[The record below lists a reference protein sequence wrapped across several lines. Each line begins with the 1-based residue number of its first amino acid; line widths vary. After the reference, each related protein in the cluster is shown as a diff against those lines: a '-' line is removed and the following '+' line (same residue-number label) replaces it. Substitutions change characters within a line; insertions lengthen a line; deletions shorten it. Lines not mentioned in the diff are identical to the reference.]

1 MPLIDLKSNLTNLKF
16 GNDRPGGG
24 DSGLPYIKT
33 YLPQNDSALEQLG
46 FNAGKYSIDF
56 PIRGGAK
63 AVTDKVTDTI
73 RITKFFGDLQR
84 GPFFIAKQV
93 GLQLTNP
100 RSEVGSVLGSIPY
113 TQVYLPTNTLAQV
126 GVQGS
131 GLHFDRPGVSPKTNE
146 QLKYAFVVNQQNVLN
161 TGASNRLLAL
171 YNTKIVPNGYPS
183 VNPDSYK
190 KLGIDVTSQFNLFKY
205 NNGPG
210 SLYGLGDTLIPR
222 ISNTTPTDAAIV
234 SSKKH
239 EGKSIIPLNY
249 SQYIKATNLYLSQ
262 SRQLPL
268 VQSTV
273 GYIDGVNSLN
283 NRGQQTG
290 SITAYGLIPTST
302 HSIDFSTFSNNK
314 PVYNYNYYIKAT
326 EALKVELKNIKIE
339 NGFDANNNPIANFAR
354 QQVYV
359 AKNDFSGTSRYPTI
373 FYGTGSV
380 QVRSQP
386 DLTYNTNI
394 VSNDF
399 GKFPNQ
405 QTAFSLYNLLNGSSD
420 LQQSQSAEILA
431 NANDPNFS
439 SPAGY
444 TFTYDLIKSRGAI
457 AQNSRGSIPQ
467 DFRKILID
475 DNIGKNS
482 LYSYNYPEVN
492 IQKRIGVADSGL
504 TIFDRTKVNNGEGNS
519 ATQDKVTMTPIQ
531 KSSAAGLYAT
541 SGPGGDSSA
550 RDLVKFCIEAVD
562 NNNPTNTTKIY
573 FRSYVDGFSD
583 NHSANWSGFQYTGR
597 GDTFYNYQGFT
608 REVAMNFS
616 LPALSRQEMK
626 RIYQK
631 ANYLASLCYPDYNS
645 SGLMRGNIT
654 LLTFGDYLY
663 RCPGILKSVNITIP
677 DDVAW
682 EIAMDEPE
690 GGSDKDMY
698 ELPHMLKISLA
709 FTPIMSI
716 LPRRGAGVALIT
728 RPSKSNKFLELVA
741 SIK

>member
-1 MPLIDLKSNLTNLKF
+1 MPLIDLNSNLTNLKF

-131 GLHFDRPGVSPKTNE
+131 GLHFDRPGVSPNTNE
-146 QLKYAFVVNQQNVLN
+146 QLKYAFVVNQQNVMN
-161 TGASNRLLAL
+161 TGANNRLLAL

-183 VNPDSYK
+183 TNPDSYK
-190 KLGIDVTSQFNLFKY
+190 KLGIDPTSQFNLFKY

-239 EGKSIIPLNY
+239 NGKSLIPLNY
-249 SQYIKATNLYLSQ
+249 SQYIEATNLYLSQ
-262 SRQLPL
+262 SHQLPL
-268 VQSTV
+268 LQSTI

-302 HSIDFSTFSNNK
+302 HSIDFATFKNNR
-314 PVYNYNYYIKAT
+314 PVYNYNYYLKAT
-326 EALKVELKNIKIE
+326 EALKAELKNIKIE

-354 QQVYV
+354 QQIYV

-394 VSNDF
+394 LSSDF
-399 GKFPNQ
+399 GIFPNQ
-405 QTAFSLYNLLNGSSD
+405 QTALSLYNSLNGSSD
-420 LQQSQSAEILA
+420 LQQSQSADILA

-439 SPAGY
+439 SPSGY
-444 TFTYDLIKSRGAI
+444 TFTYNLIKSRGAI
-457 AQNSRGSIPQ
+457 AQNSRGNIPQ
-467 DFRKILID
+467 DFRKILLNND
-475 DNIGKNS
+475 IGKNS
-482 LYSYNYPEVN
+482 LYSYDYPEVN

-504 TIFDRTKVNNGEGNS
+504 TIFNRSKITNENS
-519 ATQDKVTMTPIQ
+519 ATQDKVTMTPLDTNLI
-531 KSSAAGLYAT
+531 
-541 SGPGGDSSA
+541 PGEGTA
-550 RDLVKFCIEAVD
+550 RDLVKFCIEAINND
-562 NNNPTNTTKIY
+562 NPANTTKIH
-573 FRSYVDGFSD
+573 FRSYVEGFSD

-608 REVAMNFS
+608 REVAMNFA
-616 LPALSRQEMK
+616 LPALSRPEMK

-663 RCPGILKSVNITIP
+663 RCPGILKSVSITIP

-690 GGSDKDMY
+690 GGNDVGMY

-728 RPSKSNKFLELVA
+728 RPSKNNKFLGEVA
-741 SIK
+741 AIK